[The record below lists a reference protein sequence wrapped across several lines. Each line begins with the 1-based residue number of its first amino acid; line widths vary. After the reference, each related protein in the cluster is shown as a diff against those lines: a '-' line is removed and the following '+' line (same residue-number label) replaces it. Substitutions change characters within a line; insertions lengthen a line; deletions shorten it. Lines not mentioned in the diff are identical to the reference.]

1 MKLFKHQNKSD
12 IYSTR
17 RLESLTDCV
26 FSVAM
31 TLLVLDLKIPYG
43 TAIANPQQLLDYF
56 NQQSALFRNFVIS
69 FVLLAVMW
77 AIHVR
82 QFEHI
87 KKVDRHA
94 IMVNSVRLFLV
105 VLIPFTASVSGN
117 YPHIILARELLALN
131 FFFLASVSLWQWYYM
146 VHNPDFSD
154 ELTDIDNKKNL
165 LRNVLFVTIAALVCL
180 LVVPFGEYA
189 YFAYFLIPILLF
201 VFTRGKDKQR
211 AQ

>member
-1 MKLFKHQNKSD
+1 MKLYKHQDKSD
-12 IYSTR
+12 VYSTR
-17 RLESLTDCV
+17 RVESITDCV

-43 TAIANPQQLLDYF
+43 TAIKDPQQLLNYF
-56 NQQSALFRNFVIS
+56 SQQSAVFRNFVIS

-105 VLIPFTASVSGN
+105 VLIPFTASLSGN
-117 YPHIILARELLALN
+117 YPDIVLARELLAVN
-131 FFFLASVSLWQWYYM
+131 FFFLAAVSFWQWYYM
-146 VHNPDFSD
+146 AHNPDFSD
-154 ELTDIDNKKNL
+154 ELTQEDAARGMW
-165 LRNVLFVTIAALVCL
+165 RNGTFVVVAALVCV

-189 YFAYFLIPILLF
+189 YFAYFLIPIVLF
-201 VFTRGKDKQR
+201 FVTRNRHAAKT
-211 AQ
+211 